1 MRRYAYFVILGLG
14 VVAIWLW
21 QSESGQDVARDNLS
35 PSTADSPESEP
46 EAQRPLTPEERS
58 AYIAAVNRALREGL
72 VVYKGRLRLEGRFGR
87 VEYVP
92 VPLISVGCGG
102 LFDDVEVRAPGGGGE
117 GGFGDEYLSPA
128 SMSLTNLFSTDIDRA
143 LHETVME
150 TSDGAEVL
158 DEVCRMVIDELERLS
173 AEPPG

>member
-1 MRRYAYFVILGLG
+1 MLGG
-14 VVAIWLW
+14 
-21 QSESGQDVARDNLS
+21 G
-35 PSTADSPESEP
+35 
-46 EAQRPLTPEERS
+46 
-58 AYIAAVNRALREGL
+58 
-72 VVYKGRLRLEGRFGR
+72 K
-87 VEYVP
+87 YVP
-92 VPLISVGCGG
+92 VPLISVRCGG
-102 LFDDVEVRAPGGGGE
+102 LRDDVEVRAPGGE

-150 TSDGAEVL
+150 ASDGAEVL